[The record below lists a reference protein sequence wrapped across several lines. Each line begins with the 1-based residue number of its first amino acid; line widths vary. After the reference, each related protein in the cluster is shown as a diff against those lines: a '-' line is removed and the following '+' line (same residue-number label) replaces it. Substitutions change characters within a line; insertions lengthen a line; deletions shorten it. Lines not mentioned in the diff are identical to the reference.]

1 VHQNQQQPSDT
12 AQPAATSTQ
21 VSSTA

>member
-1 VHQNQQQPSDT
+1 VHQNQQRPSDT